1 METIPAYWLTWK
13 LNVLLKCSR
22 KMKKMY
28 QKSVHRNGKNP
39 LPSENVT
46 KTVQGLLKCGQF
58 LQREMNQVCQRFDLK
73 QQQFTVLNEIIWNG
87 PISQKELVEA
97 LLFEK
102 SNVSK
107 IVKILIEKKWI
118 RVAVDTHDRRL
129 TLLTETPK
137 GFSVWEEC
145 MQAFNQSSSELIS
158 ILSEHE
164 QLNAIRFLKKLE
176 KAFKRK

>member
-1 METIPAYWLTWK
+1 
-13 LNVLLKCSR
+13 
-22 KMKKMY
+22 MKKMY
-28 QKSVHRNGKNP
+28 HKSVHRKVKNQS
-39 LPSENVT
+39 PSENFT
-46 KTVQGLLKCGQF
+46 HIVQGLLKCGQF

-73 QQQFTVLNEIIWNG
+73 QQQFAVLNEIIWNG

-164 QLNAIRFLKKLE
+164 QVNAIRFLKKLE
-176 KAFKRK
+176 KAFRSKVNVSKG

>member
-1 METIPAYWLTWK
+1 
-13 LNVLLKCSR
+13 
-22 KMKKMY
+22 MY
-28 QKSVHRNGKNP
+28 QKPVNRNGKNP
-39 LPSENVT
+39 LLSEDFTNI
-46 KTVQGLLKCGQF
+46 VQGLLKCGQF

-73 QQQFTVLNEIIWNG
+73 QQQFIVLNEIVWNG

-107 IVKILIEKKWI
+107 IVKILMEKKWI
-118 RVAVDTHDRRL
+118 RVAVATHDRRL

-137 GFSVWEEC
+137 GFSVWKEC

-164 QLNAIRFLKKLE
+164 QLNAIRFLKKME

>member
-1 METIPAYWLTWK
+1 
-13 LNVLLKCSR
+13 
-22 KMKKMY
+22 MKTTY

-39 LPSENVT
+39 LPSESVT
-46 KTVQGLLKCGQF
+46 QIVQGLLKCGQF
-58 LQREMNQVCQRFDLK
+58 LQREMNQVCQQFGLK

-87 PISQKELVEA
+87 PISQKELGET

-102 SNVSK
+102 SNISK
-107 IVKILIEKKWI
+107 IVKILLEKKWI

-129 TLLTETPK
+129 TLLTETPE
-137 GFSVWEEC
+137 GFAVWKEC

-158 ILSEHE
+158 ILSEHD
-164 QLNAIRFLKKLE
+164 QVKAIRFLKKLE

>member
-1 METIPAYWLTWK
+1 
-13 LNVLLKCSR
+13 
-22 KMKKMY
+22 MKKMY
-28 QKSVHRNGKNP
+28 HKSVHRKVKNQS
-39 LPSENVT
+39 PSENFT
-46 KTVQGLLKCGQF
+46 HIVQGLLKCGQF

-73 QQQFTVLNEIIWNG
+73 QQQFTVLNEIVWNG

-164 QLNAIRFLKKLE
+164 QVNAIRFLKKLE
-176 KAFKRK
+176 KAFRSKVNVSKG